1 MNTTPKNVPIKGSA
15 WGKSTKAGPTLA
27 MLLAVLGLLVF
38 ARGAWALTMLFDTS
52 KYSGDVWLQ
61 IQDPFGG
68 TGNKFQ
74 ATYNNGTS
82 SITFGTHPN
91 GATPPQDVPNLM
103 SNPVKLSDIGTGG
116 LNVTYSLSCV
126 FFLFYDD
133 PSATPGYLLNA
144 PGPFDTLQRYQQ
156 FEMTMRGLPN
166 IGDQGNLTNIDCFTA
181 PLSIR
186 SYQNNPLTNPA
197 EPVLQSTG
205 YGSNTSQTIVP
216 LLASASGGAA
226 DAVKKNAGKLL
237 RYIGPSKFDPT
248 NTALPKNPWPS
259 FVSYA
264 QSLVGT
270 TTTLK
275 RANSFGGPAWT
286 PSGQSEKQLYTFGMD
301 MTATTNDKGVITV
314 SGKITAAV
322 ANPSTVISPNPSL
335 PTDGAWTNVT
345 VTLSPLTG
353 PHTYYD
359 YDYAI
364 YGQSGSPTYNGS
376 TTRWSMGSKAITLGA
391 DWENFQTFCINTL
404 ADPSKSHD
412 TTTNKSLQDLDAY
425 ITTQNM
431 VIGEITTGLLGGY
444 YGSTHQAMYNG
455 TLTPIKDMPS
465 QAWWQLNPM
474 VGFAQ
479 IQSVPTHYNQYANVI
494 WNASGNTVY
503 GVPYSDRFGSG
514 PLVNSVQTPAPGSV
528 NVGYWVIGVGAPV
541 GAPTAGAVPAT
552 NELLLLNN
560 Q

>member
-1 MNTTPKNVPIKGSA
+1 MNTSPRNVPIKGRA
-15 WGKSTKAGPTLA
+15 WGKGAKAGPTFA
-27 MLLAVLGLLVF
+27 TLLAVLGLLVF
-38 ARGAWALTMLFDTS
+38 ARGAWALTMFFDTS

-68 TGNKFQ
+68 TANKFQ
-74 ATYNNGTS
+74 ATYNNGAS
-82 SITFGTHPN
+82 PITFGTHQN
-91 GATPPQDVPNLM
+91 SANPPQTVNNLM
-103 SNPVKLSDIGTGG
+103 SNPVKLSDIGSGG

-133 PSATPGYLLNA
+133 PSATADYLYNA
-144 PGPFDTLQRYQQ
+144 PGPFNTLQRYQQ
-156 FEMTMRGLPN
+156 YEMTMRGLPN

-186 SYQNNPLTNPA
+186 SYQNNPLTNPS

-205 YGSNTSQTIVP
+205 YGSNTAQTLVP

-226 DAVKKNAGKLL
+226 EAKKIASGKLL
-237 RYIGPSKFDPT
+237 RYIGPSKFNPT
-248 NTALPKNPWPS
+248 DTNLAKNPWPS

-275 RANSFGGPAWT
+275 RANAFGGPAWT
-286 PSGQSEKQLYTFGMD
+286 PPNKDQKQTYTFGMD
-301 MTATTNDKGVITV
+301 MTATTDTNGVITV

-322 ANPSTVISPNPSL
+322 NPGTVISPNPPL
-335 PTDGAWTNVT
+335 PTDGAWTDVT
-345 VTLSPLTG
+345 VILSPLTG
-353 PHTYYD
+353 TYTHYD

-364 YGQSGSPTYNGS
+364 YGQSGSPTYNG
-376 TTRWSMGSKAITLGA
+376 TTKRWSMGSTAISLGA

-404 ADPSKSHD
+404 ADPSLPHD

-444 YGSTHQAMYNG
+444 YGSTHEAMYNG
-455 TLTPIKDMPS
+455 ALTPIKDMPS
-465 QAWWQLNPM
+465 EAWWQLNPM

-479 IQSVPTHYNQYANVI
+479 IQSVPTHYNQYANAI
-494 WNASGNTVY
+494 WTASNNSVY
-503 GVPYSDRFGSG
+503 GVPYSDRFGNG

-528 NVGYWVIGVGAPV
+528 DVGYWVIGVGAPV
-541 GAPTAGAVPAT
+541 GAPTAVAAPGAT
-552 NELLLLNN
+552 ELLLLNN